1 MDICHVGL
9 GQESKTSPSNS
20 GISLATFILFHQ
32 IPLYHENPPS
42 LFTML
47 KSVGRF
53 LLWQGIQK
61 HIHHQLNCLQG
72 APCEHAP
79 DGLL

>member
-42 LFTML
+42 LFAML

-53 LLWQGIQK
+53 FIMARYSKTYSSPAKLLTGGS
-61 HIHHQLNCLQG
+61 L
-72 APCEHAP
+72 
-79 DGLL
+79 